1 MVYSAFVAFS
11 VLLVIAGSARAQ
23 VSAPNCTDSNFGWSY
38 NSLSQGPCL
47 VAAFLMAVCN
57 NGVFTIPPLLPQHSY
72 TGPNGQD
79 NGDLCK
85 CNTVVYNLLS
95 ACDACQGETWIPYSA
110 WATNCTSV
118 VTAGTFPE
126 PIPEGTRV
134 QRWAYLDPTTD
145 DSWNETAAR
154 LTGDSPEVTGSASTV
169 PTATKNSQS
178 TVTPQ
183 TASSASSSNSS
194 SKSSSNTG
202 AIAGGVVG
210 GVVGAAIIAGIVSWY
225 AIRRRRARSAPSAAY
240 MGGQND
246 MGQAEVPY
254 PLTIDTPRLY
264 DPSDPSTYPTQAPSP
279 TIHTTN
285 YSGQFPGSETDL
297 QTIRHV
303 YTGLPEV

>member
-1 MVYSAFVAFS
+1 MVDSFFVAFS
-11 VLLVIAGSARAQ
+11 VLLVIVGSARAQ
-23 VSAPNCTDSNFGWSY
+23 VSAPNCTDSSYGWSY
-38 NSLSQGPCL
+38 NSLSQSPCF
-47 VAAFLMAVCN
+47 VAAYLAAVCN
-57 NGVFTIPPLLPQHSY
+57 NGTFTIPALLPQHSY

-79 NGDLCK
+79 NDDLCK
-85 CNTVVYNLLS
+85 CNTVLYNLIS
-95 ACDACQGETWIPYSA
+95 ACDACQGEPWIAYSTWTI
-110 WATNCTSV
+110 NCTSV
-118 VTAGTFPE
+118 VTPGTFPE

-134 QRWAYLDPTTD
+134 QKWAYLDPTTG

-154 LTGDSPEVTGSASTV
+154 LTGDSPEVTGSGSSI
-169 PTATKNSQS
+169 PTSTKNSQS

-183 TASSASSSNSS
+183 TASSASSSSSS

-210 GVVGAAIIAGIVSWY
+210 GVVGAALIAGIVSWY

-240 MGGQND
+240 IGQND
-246 MGQAEVPY
+246 MGQAAVPY

-264 DPSDPSTYPTQAPSP
+264 DPSDPSTYPAQAPSP

-285 YSGQFPGSETDL
+285 YSGQFPGSDSDL